1 MDKNMPFE
9 QSAIIAGPPLMGI
22 EANWEANHPEDGS
35 GTPYYLPFVVEA
47 EDGPAR
53 PGNRVI
59 GILVGDYTPHK
70 TDSGETIVTI
80 TGSGIEVPLGNSRH
94 IDLGEVAVLNYNPST
109 NEGVMVLNPDQA
121 PTEEE

>member
-1 MDKNMPFE
+1 MDSKRSFK
-9 QSAIIAGPPLMGI
+9 QSDIIAGPPLMGI

-35 GTPYYLPFVVEA
+35 GTPYHLPFVVEA
-47 EDGPAR
+47 EDGPTR

-109 NEGVMVLNPDQA
+109 NEGVMMFSSNRTA
-121 PTEEE
+121 TKE